1 MFSEQMYC
9 YSAVCLHRMRKST
22 KNPAEVRNGN
32 LPNTQGRIV
41 NVLANLFGETVG
53 TFTNRKKKK
62 KKLPLSPKE
71 RKYL

>member
-1 MFSEQMYC
+1 MFSEQIYC
-9 YSAVCLHRMRKST
+9 YTAVCLQGMRKST

-41 NVLANLFGETVG
+41 NVLANVFGETVG
-53 TFTNRKKKK
+53 MFTYRIHALS
-62 KKLPLSPKE
+62 KLPLNPKE